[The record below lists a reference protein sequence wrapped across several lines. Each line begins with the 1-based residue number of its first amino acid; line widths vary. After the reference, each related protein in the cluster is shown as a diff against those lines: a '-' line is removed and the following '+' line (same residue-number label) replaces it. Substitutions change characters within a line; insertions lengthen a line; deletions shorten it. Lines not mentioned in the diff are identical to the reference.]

1 MRSCH
6 QLSIQ
11 GLHLPD
17 RHYGQRV
24 INVGPVIALV
34 SGFDYGGALLTTLGE
49 PGEGPGE
56 FRGRTEKAAVADQ
69 GSVADL
75 EKREALLA
83 ALSA

>member
-1 MRSCH
+1 MYWTPKNREVCV
-6 QLSIQ
+6 L
-11 GLHLPD
+11 
-17 RHYGQRV
+17 
-24 INVGPVIALV
+24 
-34 SGFDYGGALLTTLGE
+34 DYGGALLTTLGE

-75 EKREALLA
+75 EKMEALLA